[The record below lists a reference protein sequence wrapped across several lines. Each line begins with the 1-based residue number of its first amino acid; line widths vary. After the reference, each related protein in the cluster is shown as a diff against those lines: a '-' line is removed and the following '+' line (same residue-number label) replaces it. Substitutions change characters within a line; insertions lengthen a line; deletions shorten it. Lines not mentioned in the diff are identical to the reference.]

1 MVMPE
6 SQTGTFDVSSGGKLY
21 YEVAGQ
27 GHPLLLAH
35 AGVADLRMWDDQFAV
50 FAESYRVIRYDM
62 RGYGKS
68 ELGTGTF
75 LHRQDLNVLLDHL
88 QVERAYLIGCSH
100 GGEVV
105 IDYTLEHPERVAALI
120 PVDAALSG
128 FQMQGQPPPQI
139 LEMMPAF
146 ERGDLERV
154 AELQC
159 QLFIDGPKRTP
170 EQSNQSVRGKL
181 REMTLIGLRSAAFL
195 HGDQPPLDPPATQR
209 LGEIHVPTLVIA
221 GDYDNPEILRIA
233 DTIVAGVPGAQK
245 VIIHAAAHLP
255 NMEKPAEFN
264 RAVLE
269 FLGRLD

>member
-1 MVMPE
+1 MPE
-6 SQTGTFDVSSGGKLY
+6 TQSGILDVSDGGRLY

-27 GHPLLLAH
+27 GHGLVLAH
-35 AGVADLRMWDDQFAV
+35 AGVADLRMWDEQFEA
-50 FAESYRVIRYDM
+50 FAEHYRVIRYDM
-62 RGYGKS
+62 RGFGRS

-75 LHRQDLNVLLDHL
+75 LHREDLDVLLDHL

-120 PVDAALSG
+120 TVNASLSG
-128 FQMQGQPPPQI
+128 FEMQGEPPPQL

-159 QLFIDGPKRTP
+159 QLFIDGPQRTP
-170 EQSNQSVRGKL
+170 EQSNQAVRARM
-181 REMTLIGLRSAAFL
+181 REMTLNMLKNSAFL
-195 HGDQPPLDPPATQR
+195 HGDQPALAPPAAQR
-209 LGEIHVPTLVIA
+209 LDEILTPTLVIA

-233 DTIVAGVPGAQK
+233 DIIAAGVSGAQK
-245 VIIHAAAHLP
+245 VLIHEAAHLP
-255 NMEKPAEFN
+255 SMEKPDEFN
-264 RAVLE
+264 QVVLE
-269 FLGRLD
+269 FLGQLA